1 MFFLPESWDRR
12 MKSTFTTL
20 VNGLL
25 LLFACLVV
33 THAQTTLPSE
43 TDNQNWNDLFLIVP
57 VAGPVDFVMQGT
69 IRNGRNITR
78 PVDERIG
85 VGFSFRIGKY
95 VTVIPNYLHIRMQP
109 FEGRSVYENRLSVQ
123 ATLRFP
129 VGRFTISD
137 RNAFE
142 RRLRNPGIDATRY
155 RNRLQ
160 IEHPI
165 GPAKQKL
172 SLFVSDEIFY
182 DWSFNAWVRNR
193 FAIGTSK
200 VLNKQLTLD
209 LYYMRQ
215 NDSRSVPGDLNIIGT
230 ALRVRL

>member
-1 MFFLPESWDRR
+1 MKRTFKALIAVTLFLLTCE
-12 MKSTFTTL
+12 
-20 VNGLL
+20 
-25 LLFACLVV
+25 VV
-33 THAQTTLPSE
+33 VHAQLTPPDR
-43 TDNQNWNDLFLIVP
+43 TDNQNWNDVFLIVP

-69 IRNGRNITR
+69 LRNGRDISH

-109 FEGRSVYENRLSVQ
+109 FEGRRVNESRLSVP

-129 VGRFTISD
+129 VGRFTIGD
-137 RNAFE
+137 RNTFE
-142 RRLRNPGIDATRY
+142 RRIRHPGVNATRY

-165 GPAKQKL
+165 GPAKHKL
-172 SLFVSDEIFY
+172 SLFVSDEVFY

-193 FAIGTSK
+193 FAVGATK
-200 VLNKQLTLD
+200 VLNKHLTGD

-215 NDSRSVPGDLNIIGT
+215 NDSHSLPGDLNIIGT
-230 ALRVRL
+230 ALRIRL